1 VGTTSSQP
9 TTQVAYLL
17 AAALILGTCGHT
29 VSRAPV
35 ARRCAQI
42 DRDNQQALAAFAQT
56 SGKAVPEDFKRALHD
71 AARCVETPHGA
82 WGLAISSLT
91 VDAASWIAG
100 RWSLV
105 YVDASGARFSVSPS
119 SDHRMGADG
128 EEPVTQDA
136 NLNLDEVGSLVPL
149 APVVFDYDGDG
160 EPEAVVVVKMVDYD
174 EDGGSPIS
182 FRGRI
187 WTVHAGAIRLYPPA
201 RSFIVEEIRDVDGD
215 GRPDIITHEPYADLA
230 TINCG
235 SGDDYP
241 VYGPALL
248 VHSLPDGTFS
258 LADAQ
263 AMLFAKQECA
273 VKPSPVI
280 LIVQDFQPEMV
291 DFPRSAKNV
300 ACARLW
306 GADEQTLRAEI
317 ALRCY
322 VLNENCVTCD
332 NRALLDKWAS
342 MERPFRFPAAD
353 GR

>member
-1 VGTTSSQP
+1 MPSATVGG
-9 TTQVAYLL
+9 LL

-29 VSRAPV
+29 ASRAPV

-42 DRDNQQALAAFAQT
+42 DRDNQEALAAFAQIG
-56 SGKAVPEDFKRALHD
+56 GKAVPEEFKRALHD

-91 VDAASWIAG
+91 VEDAWIGG

-105 YVDASGARFSVSPS
+105 YVNASGARFSVSPS
-119 SDHRMGADG
+119 SDLPAGPDG
-128 EEPVTQDA
+128 EEPATQNA
-136 NLNLDEVGSLVPL
+136 NLELAEGRSEVPL

-160 EPEAVVVVKMVDYD
+160 EPEAVVVLKRGHYD
-174 EDGGSPIS
+174 EGVGPSNS
-182 FRGRI
+182 FYGRI

-258 LADAQ
+258 LADTQ
-263 AMLFAKQECA
+263 AMLFAKRECA

-342 MERPFRFPAAD
+342 MEPPFRFPAAD

>member
-1 VGTTSSQP
+1 MPAATVGG
-9 TTQVAYLL
+9 LL
-17 AAALILGTCGHT
+17 AAVLLLGTCGHAA
-29 VSRAPV
+29 SRTPV

-56 SGKAVPEDFKRALHD
+56 GGKAVPEDFKRALHD

-82 WGLAISSLT
+82 WGLAVSSLI

-136 NLNLDEVGSLVPL
+136 NLSLDEVGSVVPL

-160 EPEAVVVVKMVDYD
+160 EPEAVVVVKRVDYD

-182 FRGRI
+182 FYGRI
-187 WTVHAGAIRLYPPA
+187 WTVHAGTIRLYPPA

-215 GRPDIITHEPYADLA
+215 GRPDIITHEPYVDSANF
-230 TINCG
+230 TCG
-235 SGDDYP
+235 SGEPYSVD
-241 VYGPALL
+241 GPALL

-258 LADAQ
+258 GTDAQ
-263 AMLFAKQECA
+263 AMLFAKRECA

-306 GADEQTLRAEI
+306 GADEQALRAEI

-342 MERPFRFPAAD
+342 MKPPFRFPAAA

>member
-1 VGTTSSQP
+1 
-9 TTQVAYLL
+9 
-17 AAALILGTCGHT
+17 
-29 VSRAPV
+29 V

-42 DRDNQQALAAFAQT
+42 DRDNQQALAAFAQIG
-56 SGKAVPEDFKRALHD
+56 GKAVPEEFKRALHD

-82 WGLAISSLT
+82 WGLAVSSLT
-91 VDAASWIAG
+91 VDDAWVGG

-105 YVDASGARFSVSPS
+105 YVNASGARFSVSPS
-119 SDHRMGADG
+119 SDLPADADG
-128 EEPVTQDA
+128 EEPVTQNA
-136 NLNLDEVGSLVPL
+136 NLELGEGGSVVPL

-160 EPEAVVVVKMVDYD
+160 EPEAVVILKIVDY
-174 EDGGSPIS
+174 EEGVGPSSS
-182 FRGRI
+182 FHGRV

-201 RSFIVEEIRDVDGD
+201 RSFIVKEIRDVDGD
-215 GRPDIITHEPYADLA
+215 GRPDIITHEPYVDSA

-235 SGDDYP
+235 SGDGYS
-241 VYGPALL
+241 VYGPTLL

-258 LADAQ
+258 GSDAQ
-263 AMLFAKQECA
+263 AMLFAKRECA

-280 LIVQDFQPEMV
+280 LIAEHFQPEMV
-291 DFPRSAKNV
+291 DLPRSAKNV

-322 VLNENCVTCD
+322 VLNENCITCD
-332 NRALLDKWAS
+332 NRDLLDKWAS
-342 MERPFRFPAAD
+342 MEPPFRFPAAA

>member
-1 VGTTSSQP
+1 MPAATVGG
-9 TTQVAYLL
+9 LL

-29 VSRAPV
+29 ASRAPV

-42 DRDNQQALAAFAQT
+42 DRDNQQALAAFAQIG
-56 SGKAVPEDFKRALHD
+56 GKAVPEEFKRALHD

-91 VDAASWIAG
+91 VD
-100 RWSLV
+100 
-105 YVDASGARFSVSPS
+105 DASVGGSV
-119 SDHRMGADG
+119 
-128 EEPVTQDA
+128 
-136 NLNLDEVGSLVPL
+136 VPL

-160 EPEAVVVVKMVDYD
+160 EPEAVVVLKMVDYD

-215 GRPDIITHEPYADLA
+215 GRPDIITHRPYVGAA
-230 TINCG
+230 NFTCG
-235 SGDDYP
+235 SWDGYS
-241 VYGPALL
+241 VYGPTLL
-248 VHSLPDGTFS
+248 VHALPDGTFS
-258 LADAQ
+258 GADAQ
-263 AMLFAKQECA
+263 AMLFAKRECA
-273 VKPSPVI
+273 AKPSQVI
-280 LIVQDFQPEMV
+280 VIVEEVQPEMI

-322 VLNENCVTCD
+322 LLDEDCVTCD
-332 NRALLDKWAS
+332 NRDLLDKWAS
-342 MERPFRFPAAD
+342 MEPPFRFAAVE
-353 GR
+353 RR

>member
-1 VGTTSSQP
+1 MPAATIGG
-9 TTQVAYLL
+9 LL
-17 AAALILGTCGHT
+17 AAALILGTCGHAA
-29 VSRAPV
+29 SRAPV

-42 DRDNQQALAAFAQT
+42 DRDNQQALAAFEQT
-56 SGKAVPEDFKRALHD
+56 GGKAVPEEFKRALHD

-82 WGLAISSLT
+82 WGLAIGSLA
-91 VDAASWIAG
+91 VDDAWIGG

-105 YVDASGARFSVSPS
+105 YVGASGARLSVSPS
-119 SDHRMGADG
+119 SHLPVGDDG

-136 NLNLDEVGSLVPL
+136 NLKLAEGESVVPL

-160 EPEAVVVVKMVDYD
+160 EPEAVVIVKRVDHD

-215 GRPDIITHEPYADLA
+215 GRPDIITHGPYVGAA
-230 TINCG
+230 NFNCG
-235 SGDDYP
+235 SGEPYSVD
-241 VYGPALL
+241 GPTLL

-258 LADAQ
+258 WGDTQ
-263 AMLFAKQECA
+263 AMLFTKRECA

-280 LIVQDFQPEMV
+280 LIAEDFQPEMV

-332 NRALLDKWAS
+332 NRALLDRWAS
-342 MERPFRFPAAD
+342 MEPPFRFPAAD

>member
-1 VGTTSSQP
+1 
-9 TTQVAYLL
+9 
-17 AAALILGTCGHT
+17 
-29 VSRAPV
+29 
-35 ARRCAQI
+35 
-42 DRDNQQALAAFAQT
+42 
-56 SGKAVPEDFKRALHD
+56 
-71 AARCVETPHGA
+71 
-82 WGLAISSLT
+82 
-91 VDAASWIAG
+91 
-100 RWSLV
+100 
-105 YVDASGARFSVSPS
+105 VSPS
-119 SDHRMGADG
+119 SEPPAGPDG
-128 EEPVTQDA
+128 EERLTQHA
-136 NLNLDEVGSLVPL
+136 NLHLNEVGSVVPL

-187 WTVHAGAIRLYPPA
+187 WTVHAGALRLYPPA

-215 GRPDIITHEPYADLA
+215 GRPDIITHEPYVDSA

-235 SGDDYP
+235 SGDGYS

-263 AMLFAKQECA
+263 AMLFAKRECA
-273 VKPSPVI
+273 VKPSPVL
-280 LIVQDFQPEMV
+280 LIIQDFQPEMV
-291 DFPRSAKNV
+291 DFSRSAKNV

-306 GADEQTLRAEI
+306 GVDERTLRAEI

-342 MERPFRFPAAD
+342 MEPPFRFPISHESPSVPP
-353 GR
+353 RPVRK

>member
-1 VGTTSSQP
+1 MPAATAGG
-9 TTQVAYLL
+9 LL
-17 AAALILGTCGHT
+17 AAVVLLGTCGHAA
-29 VSRAPV
+29 SRAPV

-42 DRDNQQALAAFAQT
+42 DRDNQQALAAFAQPG
-56 SGKAVPEDFKRALHD
+56 GKSVPEDFKRAVHH

-82 WGLAISSLT
+82 WGLAVNSLT
-91 VDAASWIAG
+91 VDDAWVGG

-105 YVDASGARFSVSPS
+105 YVDASGARLSVSPS
-119 SDHRMGADG
+119 SDPPAGPDG
-128 EEPVTQDA
+128 EERLTQHA
-136 NLNLDEVGSLVPL
+136 NLHLNEVGSVVPL

-182 FRGRI
+182 YYGRI

-215 GRPDIITHEPYADLA
+215 GRPDIITHEPYFGWA

-235 SGDDYP
+235 SQDSYP

-258 LADAQ
+258 GADAQ
-263 AMLFAKQECA
+263 AMLFAKGECA
-273 VKPSPVI
+273 VKPSAVI
-280 LIVQDFQPEMV
+280 VIVENVQPELIA
-291 DFPRSAKNV
+291 FRRSAKNV

-306 GADEQTLRAEI
+306 GVDEQTLRAEI

-322 VLNENCVTCD
+322 APEEDCAPCD
-332 NRALLDKWAS
+332 NRDLLDKWAS
-342 MERPFRFPAAD
+342 MEPPFRFPLSHE
-353 GR
+353 

>member
-1 VGTTSSQP
+1 
-9 TTQVAYLL
+9 
-17 AAALILGTCGHT
+17 
-29 VSRAPV
+29 
-35 ARRCAQI
+35 
-42 DRDNQQALAAFAQT
+42 
-56 SGKAVPEDFKRALHD
+56 
-71 AARCVETPHGA
+71 
-82 WGLAISSLT
+82 
-91 VDAASWIAG
+91 
-100 RWSLV
+100 
-105 YVDASGARFSVSPS
+105 
-119 SDHRMGADG
+119 M
-128 EEPVTQDA
+128 
-136 NLNLDEVGSLVPL
+136 
-149 APVVFDYDGDG
+149 
-160 EPEAVVVVKMVDYD
+160 
-174 EDGGSPIS
+174 
-182 FRGRI
+182 
-187 WTVHAGAIRLYPPA
+187 
-201 RSFIVEEIRDVDGD
+201 EEIRDVDGD
-215 GRPDIITHEPYADLA
+215 GRPDIITHEPYVDSA

-235 SGDDYP
+235 SGDGYS

-258 LADAQ
+258 LVDAQ
-263 AMLFAKQECA
+263 AMLFAKRECA

-342 MERPFRFPAAD
+342 MEPPFRFPAAD